1 MKESDNKGRAKRIT
15 YIMLSLISL
24 VCLGMWLFACLFAC
38 GQLYDTYDLWVYLSG
53 APVAV
58 AIIIALLAAF
68 IGFLVAAIR
77 VRKRDETEE

>member
-1 MKESDNKGRAKRIT
+1 MKESKSKGKAKKIT

-24 VCLGMWLFACLFAC
+24 ACLGIWLFACLFAC

-68 IGFLVAAIR
+68 IGFLVAAIC
-77 VRKRDETEE
+77 VRKMDEMEE